1 MKKSIKKLLSMFL
14 IINICLVTTINTFAI
29 DYQEPR
35 IIKVGYTDYYNFI
48 NKDND
53 DKMYGYA
60 VDYLQEISKHTNFR
74 FEYVYMDWN
83 SLIEAL
89 KNKKIDLICS
99 AEKTAQRNE
108 HFEFSQFPI
117 ITQQYIL
124 YTTTENKFYY
134 NDFES
139 FNNKTIGVLKNSVI
153 DDRLNNYAL
162 KNNFEFTPKYFNTIS
177 EIQNSLQSNEI
188 DFAAM
193 TDTSPFQSFKNVGIY
208 GVSQN
213 YMMTYKDN
221 DFMDDINKAV
231 EEIKTEI
238 YDFDWSLRQKYYSKV
253 NTSTTF
259 TKEEN
264 KYIENIEKINVG
276 LISNNAP
283 FTKENKD
290 GKITGIYKDVFD
302 LISDASGIEFNFK
315 IISDSKT
322 PSEILSKEDIDI
334 FMGVSENYLSNYLKI
349 KLRKGMFSSGG
360 EEVSEIWID
369 ETKTFNSD
377 LGLYEI
383 EVKSD

>member
-48 NKDND
+48 NKNND

-153 DDRLNNYAL
+153 DDRLNNYAS

-213 YMMTYKDN
+213 YMM
-221 DFMDDINKAV
+221 
-231 EEIKTEI
+231 
-238 YDFDWSLRQKYYSKV
+238 
-253 NTSTTF
+253 
-259 TKEEN
+259 
-264 KYIENIEKINVG
+264 
-276 LISNNAP
+276 
-283 FTKENKD
+283 
-290 GKITGIYKDVFD
+290 
-302 LISDASGIEFNFK
+302 
-315 IISDSKT
+315 
-322 PSEILSKEDIDI
+322 
-334 FMGVSENYLSNYLKI
+334 
-349 KLRKGMFSSGG
+349 
-360 EEVSEIWID
+360 
-369 ETKTFNSD
+369 
-377 LGLYEI
+377 
-383 EVKSD
+383 